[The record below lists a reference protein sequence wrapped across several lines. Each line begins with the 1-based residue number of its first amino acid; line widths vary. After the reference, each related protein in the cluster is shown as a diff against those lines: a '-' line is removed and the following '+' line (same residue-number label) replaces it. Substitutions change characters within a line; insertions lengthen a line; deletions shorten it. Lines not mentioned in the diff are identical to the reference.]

1 MITSLF
7 DHRGCPGK
15 ASRTETGLVSRG
27 KQVPVPGAPGA
38 VPYPHPGAQ
47 GWHMRDVPK
56 GHMSPGDG
64 DMSRVG
70 APLPEPS
77 EPPSLTASLPHS
89 LPEAPPAS
97 RSDPPAAAAAAPRG
111 PRPSSMARGR
121 NAASPP
127 RWGQAHGGGQLL
139 GARPSIPSRVY
150 LGRARLFPSA
160 REGGER
166 SCGQAFSERGLPV
179 PALEPG
185 PAGPAQ
191 GPGGPETTPPP
202 FYTSFRHKLHEGL
215 PKCFAD

>member
-1 MITSLF
+1 M
-7 DHRGCPGK
+7 
-15 ASRTETGLVSRG
+15 SRG
-27 KQVPVPGAPGA
+27 KQVAVPGAPGA

-77 EPPSLTASLPHS
+77 QPPSLTASLPPS

-97 RSDPPAAAAAAPRG
+97 RSDPPAAAAVAPRG

-127 RWGQAHGGGQLL
+127 RWGQVHGGGQLL
-139 GARPSIPSRVY
+139 GARPSLPVVFIW
-150 LGRARLFPSA
+150 A
-160 REGGER
+160 
-166 SCGQAFSERGLPV
+166 ERGCFLPPGKEESGAVGRLLASVACLCQPWSPV
-179 PALEPG
+179 PLGLLRVQVAPK
-185 PAGPAQ
+185 
-191 GPGGPETTPPP
+191 PPP
-202 FYTSFRHKLHEGL
+202 HPFTLPFAINCMKVSQSVLLINLCLFKLCL
-215 PKCFAD
+215 PKT